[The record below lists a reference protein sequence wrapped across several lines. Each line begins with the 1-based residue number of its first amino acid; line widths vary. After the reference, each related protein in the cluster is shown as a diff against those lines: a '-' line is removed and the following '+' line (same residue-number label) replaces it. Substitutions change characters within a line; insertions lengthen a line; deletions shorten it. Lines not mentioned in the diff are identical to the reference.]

1 MISLK
6 GIKSIALLWVC
17 LLFLTGCGY
26 QLSGRGSQI
35 PDHIKSIYIPDFDNK
50 TSLSQAEQYV
60 TFAIRDEF
68 IKRSRLKLI
77 ENLSEADSSLEG
89 EISFFEVKPLNISQ
103 AAQSNLYNLRIRLKV
118 RFIDLKTN
126 QIIYENKNVSF
137 SKQYEID
144 TGDFFSQAS
153 AALKKISAEFSDSI
167 VSIMLENF

>member
-6 GIKSIALLWVC
+6 RIKAVALLWVG

-50 TSLSQAEQYV
+50 TSLSQAEQFV

-89 EISFFEVKPLNISQ
+89 QISFFEVKPLSISQ
-103 AAQSNLYNLRIRLKV
+103 AAQSNLYILQIRLKV

-126 QIIYENKNVSF
+126 QIIYENKNASF
-137 SKQYEID
+137 FPGVRSSE
-144 TGDFFSQAS
+144 
-153 AALKKISAEFSDSI
+153 
-167 VSIMLENF
+167 ENFRRILRQHCVNHA

>member
-1 MISLK
+1 MMSLK
-6 GIKSIALLWVC
+6 RIKSITLLWVG

-89 EISFFEVKPLNISQ
+89 EISYFDVKPLNISQ
-103 AAQSNLYNLRIRLKV
+103 AGQSNLYNLRIRLKV

-137 SKQYEID
+137 SQQYEID
-144 TGDFFSQAS
+144 TGDFFSQA
-153 AALKKISAEFSDSI
+153 AEALIKISAEFSDSI